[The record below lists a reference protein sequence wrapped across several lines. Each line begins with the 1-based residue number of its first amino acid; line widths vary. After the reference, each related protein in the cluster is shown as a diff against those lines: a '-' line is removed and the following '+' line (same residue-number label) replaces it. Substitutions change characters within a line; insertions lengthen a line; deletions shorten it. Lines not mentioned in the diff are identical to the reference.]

1 LSFSLRDVNPQ
12 QTTMEGIHS
21 GLAGAQQNIAQELME
36 EDLKRELER
45 NEAATRMAL
54 AKENEAKE
62 AKKRALEAQ
71 VMMQAMLKKYEDMKT
86 KLDGAKLDLQNTS
99 SRIQHQEE
107 VTEKIQS
114 MKDRIEAYANRKE
127 AVDSLQGHVQ
137 LKFDLQHTGLDFL
150 HNMEAETAK
159 FQQVQKAEEEKA
171 ARVKAMQEMM
181 KEREKAIEKTDKIKV
196 MLERQ
201 LEIGEKRAAEQNRI
215 ASVREKL
222 LELKMKELE
231 LQKAKLARK
240 KKEQE
245 EKEKATEDFIAMID
259 KQLEHMEANVNPV
272 TGTIP
277 KQMKLNLEAM
287 GERLLRNKTSEDK
300 SVLVE
305 PVEAKTDK
313 TDSEIAQTKTVEK
326 KEIPPAETKEPK
338 EPEKEKT
345 PEANKSKNKKKNKKN
360 KNKSR
365 KTASRS
371 QSRSAE
377 VKSPK
382 LEAEPEKDYPHLEDA
397 ETSKETKVD
406 EETKVEEKVS
416 EKVSEEEE
424 VKAEEKLTEE
434 EVKEMVAKVEGKC
447 KNIKDNIADMAM
459 SEQYLRT
466 KQAML
471 KAKKKEQ
478 EMKIAQRMAELRE
491 EEVLKMR
498 EKVARMQELLAS
510 RKTELKITEEIIH
523 EKDGEKD
530 NLEKRIEASR
540 RRESYVEKKI
550 VEKVMFEKPT
560 KKK

>member
-1 LSFSLRDVNPQ
+1 
-12 QTTMEGIHS
+12 MEGINQA
-21 GLAGAQQNIAQELME
+21 LAGTQQNIAQELME

-45 NEAATRMAL
+45 NAAATKMAM
-54 AKENEAKE
+54 AKEQEAQEAKR
-62 AKKRALEAQ
+62 RAQDAQ
-71 VMMQAMLKKYEDMKT
+71 VMMQAMLQKYEFMKN
-86 KLDGAKLDLQNTS
+86 KLDGAKKDLETTS
-99 SRIQHQEE
+99 TRIQNQEE
-107 VTEKIQS
+107 VTEKIQM
-114 MKDRIEAYANRKE
+114 MKERIEAYASRKE
-127 AVDSLQGHVQ
+127 AVGHLQDHMNM
-137 LKFDLQHTGLDFL
+137 KFDLQQSGMDFL
-150 HNMEAETAK
+150 SNVEEETAR
-159 FQQVQKAEEEKA
+159 FQEIQKVEEEKA
-171 ARVKAMQEMM
+171 TRVKAMQEMM

-201 LEIGEKRAAEQNRI
+201 LEIGDKKIAEQNRI

-222 LELKMKELE
+222 LELKMKELD
-231 LQKAKLARK
+231 LQKAKLARR

-259 KQLEHMEANVNPV
+259 KQLEHMEANVDPI

-277 KQMKLNLEAM
+277 RQMKLDLEAM
-287 GERLLRNKTSEDK
+287 GDKLLKNNNSNAKL
-300 SVLVE
+300 VQPLLVE
-305 PVEAKTDK
+305 AEKKTE
-313 TDSEIAQTKTVEK
+313 TLNAQTKS
-326 KEIPPAETKEPK
+326 ETKEELSPPQIEIK
-338 EPEKEKT
+338 DETPVPVSLPLSLPVPVSETVSVPEKEVS
-345 PEANKSKNKKKNKKN
+345 PEPLKPKNKKNKKKNKN
-360 KNKSR
+360 KNR
-365 KTASRS
+365 KARS
-371 QSRSAE
+371 QSRSEE
-377 VKSPK
+377 VQSPK
-382 LEAEPEKDYPHLEDA
+382 LDPEPE
-397 ETSKETKVD
+397 T
-406 EETKVEEKVS
+406 EKVS
-416 EKVSEEEE
+416 PSVVEDVNDSE
-424 VKAEEKLTEE
+424 VKETEEAEEKLSEE

-447 KNIKDNIADMAM
+447 KNVKDNIADMAM

-498 EKVARMQELLAS
+498 EKVTRMQELLAS

-530 NLEKRIEASR
+530 NLDKRIEASR

>member
-1 LSFSLRDVNPQ
+1 
-12 QTTMEGIHS
+12 M
-21 GLAGAQQNIAQELME
+21 
-36 EDLKRELER
+36 
-45 NEAATRMAL
+45 
-54 AKENEAKE
+54 
-62 AKKRALEAQ
+62 KKP
-71 VMMQAMLKKYEDMKT
+71 
-86 KLDGAKLDLQNTS
+86 
-99 SRIQHQEE
+99 
-107 VTEKIQS
+107 
-114 MKDRIEAYANRKE
+114 
-127 AVDSLQGHVQ
+127 
-137 LKFDLQHTGLDFL
+137 
-150 HNMEAETAK
+150 
-159 FQQVQKAEEEKA
+159 
-171 ARVKAMQEMM
+171 
-181 KEREKAIEKTDKIKV
+181 
-196 MLERQ
+196 
-201 LEIGEKRAAEQNRI
+201 
-215 ASVREKL
+215 SVG
-222 LELKMKELE
+222 
-231 LQKAKLARK
+231 
-240 KKEQE
+240 
-245 EKEKATEDFIAMID
+245 KEKATEDFIAMID

-313 TDSEIAQTKTVEK
+313 TDTEIAQTKSEEK
-326 KEIPPAETKEPK
+326 KETPPAECKGEPK

-382 LEAEPEKDYPHLEDA
+382 LEAEPEKDIPQLEDA
-397 ETSKETKVD
+397 DTSKETKV
-406 EETKVEEKVS
+406 EEVTKVE

-550 VEKVMFEKPT
+550 VEKKCDNNPNPAN
-560 KKK
+560 KN